1 VAFEAASSLAFRDAF
16 ESVPCVVLEPIMRFE
31 VQTPDAY
38 MGDVLGDLNR
48 RRATIEAVEHTEE
61 LTTIRGLVP
70 ISEMFGYSTAVRSQ
84 SQGRASYSMEPHS
97 YAPVPPERAKDFN
110 F

>member
-1 VAFEAASSLAFRDAF
+1 
-16 ESVPCVVLEPIMRFE
+16 
-31 VQTPDAY
+31 

-48 RRATIEAVEHTEE
+48 RRATIESVDHADD
-61 LTTIRGLVP
+61 LTFIRGLVP

-84 SQGRASYSMEPHS
+84 SQGRAGYSMEPHS
-97 YAPVPPERAKDFN
+97 YAPVPPERAKAFA